1 MTAWRRIWN
10 FWPESSYLLLKLRLE
25 AKKSIVSCSK
35 TSPKN
40 GNKKIGEILLRHFWA
55 ILLRLDKWWVLIPS
69 RMVFCAQWDLGC
81 WLSLIWTLIWGL
93 WTCRNWSFCGR
104 ISPKWLKN
112 TQNPIFVKY
121 FYPNKFVFTGCTVV
135 VIANFTI
142 TYL

>member
-1 MTAWRRIWN
+1 MASCLRIWN
-10 FWPESSYLLLKLRLE
+10 FWPKSNYLGLKLCFE
-25 AKKSIVSCSK
+25 AIKSTSSCSK
-35 TSPKN
+35 MPPKN
-40 GNKKIGEILLRHFWA
+40 WPKIFWEFLLCHFWSF
-55 ILLRLDKWWVLIPS
+55 LLRLDEQSKLIPS
-69 RMVFCAQWDLGC
+69 RMVFCAQWDSGC
-81 WLSLIWTLIWGL
+81 WVSSIWTLIWGL